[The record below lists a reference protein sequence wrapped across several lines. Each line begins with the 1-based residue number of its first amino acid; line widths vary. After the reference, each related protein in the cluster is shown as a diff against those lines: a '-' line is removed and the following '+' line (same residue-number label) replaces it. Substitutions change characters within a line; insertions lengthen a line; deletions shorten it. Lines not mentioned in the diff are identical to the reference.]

1 MALITTVG
9 ATDADSFITL
19 AEWQDYWD
27 LRDVDL
33 NQHGHDAAHEA
44 DLRIASQYITQNYNF
59 VGQRQY
65 QYQALAFPRLTT
77 ILVDGWPTNPDE
89 IPQRIKSAQAELA
102 YIIHSGVDVFATI
115 TGGGVKRSKVKAGP
129 VEAETEYSNVRETP
143 RFVAI
148 EGLLAPYIAAG
159 NSQIRMV
166 RG

>member
-44 DLRIASQYITQNYNF
+44 DLRIAAQYITQNYNF

-65 QYQALAFPRLTT
+65 QYQALAKAVLMDRLFKASV
-77 ILVDGWPTNPDE
+77 LSFGH
-89 IPQRIKSAQAELA
+89 
-102 YIIHSGVDVFATI
+102 II
-115 TGGGVKRSKVKAGP
+115 
-129 VEAETEYSNVRETP
+129 
-143 RFVAI
+143 
-148 EGLLAPYIAAG
+148 
-159 NSQIRMV
+159 
-166 RG
+166 